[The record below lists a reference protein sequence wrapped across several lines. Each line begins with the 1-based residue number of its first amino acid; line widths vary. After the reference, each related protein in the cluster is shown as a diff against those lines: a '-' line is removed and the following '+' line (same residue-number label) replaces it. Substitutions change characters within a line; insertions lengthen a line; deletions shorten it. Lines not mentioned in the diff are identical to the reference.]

1 MSFFSIT
8 KTRRPRQFEYTP
20 RYYNPRKER
29 LEAIVARAQQPS
41 QANSAEL
48 ATARLEL
55 AFREARERRKKRI
68 AKAQGRRILLIVG
81 ALLLLLYLY
90 IRL

>member
-29 LEAIVARAQQPS
+29 LEAIVARAQPS
-41 QANSAEL
+41 QDNSAEL